1 MFSTQFAS
9 NYTIDD
15 ITSIFN
21 KEEYAYPVTPED
33 KDSFKSVYDKIMC
46 IDPLSKK
53 FYEVIARK
61 LNFKYTKPHMI
72 KIYRLLVQSSMIIPS
87 KDFERDMVKKA
98 TRGHSG
104 VNVVTIFTS
113 GTQFGNG
120 DENSIK
126 NGGCPKNC
134 HFCPFEKDADG
145 TPTQPRSYLST
156 EPGNMRATQN
166 KHHPIGQMFCRLDTL
181 EQMGHINPFYE
192 NNSSKLEMI
201 ISGGTFNF
209 YPKEYI
215 EWFVTCMY
223 FAANVYFAYK
233 ETNQF
238 PRDILSCEEE
248 QLINETAPL
257 RIIGLTVETRPD
269 YLDPRKFEKNCDD
282 QFKVLRF
289 FRKLGV
295 TRVQIGLQHTN
306 DEVLKYVNRDCTDED
321 NRYAIYFL
329 KQNGFKVDGHWM
341 LDLPMPSHLN
351 PIEEDSKMIH
361 TVLSNSDYELDQWK
375 IYPTAVTF
383 DVNNV
388 VPHSKI
394 SEWYRDGDYKPYAEI
409 DNGKH
414 LEDIIF
420 QAMKMMKPWIRVNR
434 IIRDFPEISI
444 EGGVSCPN
452 MRNNIDKR
460 MKLEGVQCKCIRTRE
475 IKLQKVNYDFV
486 KLKIRHYEASNG
498 DEYFISFETIDELTL
513 IGYLR
518 LRINLSNSD
527 TMPEL
532 YSTAFIRELHVLGK
546 HTELNNGTMNG
557 AQHRGYGRRLI
568 EEAEKI
574 AQEMGLT
581 RIAVISGVGV
591 REYYRKFG
599 YTLQS
604 TYMVKNIEPRVFTPY
619 NYYRQFGSTIGSIN
633 AITNRFKIYS
643 ESQYEYELM
652 IGIVSILIIA
662 FIIKLL
668 VKFIF

>member
-1 MFSTQFAS
+1 MYNIIKFNQIKMFSTTYAN
-9 NYTIDD
+9 NYTIED
-15 ITSIFN
+15 IKSIFN
-21 KEEYAYPVTPED
+21 KKEYSYPVTQD
-33 KDSFKSVYDKIMC
+33 DMDSFKSVYDKIMC
-46 IDPLSKK
+46 IDPLPKN
-53 FYEVIARK
+53 FYEVITRK
-61 LNFKYTKPHMI
+61 LNFKYSKPHLI
-72 KIYRLLVQSSMIIPS
+72 KMYRQLCKS
-87 KDFERDMVKKA
+87 KDIIRSIDFEQAMVKKA

-134 HFCPFEKDADG
+134 HYCPFEKDASG

-156 EPGNMRATQN
+156 EPGNLRATQN

-192 NNSSKLEMI
+192 KNSSKLEMI

-209 YPKEYI
+209 YPQEYI

-223 FAANVYFAYK
+223 FAANVYFEYK
-233 ETNQF
+233 ETGTF
-238 PRDILSCEEE
+238 SRDISTYEEE
-248 QLINETAPL
+248 QMINEIAPL
-257 RIIGLTVETRPD
+257 RIIGLTIETRPD

-282 QFKVLRF
+282 QFKVIRF

-306 DEVLKYVNRDCTDED
+306 DEVLKFVNRDCTDQD
-321 NRYAIYFL
+321 NREAIYFL

-341 LDLPMPSHLN
+341 LDLPMPARLN
-351 PIEEDSKMIH
+351 PIEEDSKMIG
-361 TVLSNSDYELDQWK
+361 TVLSDPDYELDQWK

-383 DVNNV
+383 DANNTI
-388 VPHSKI
+388 PHSKI
-394 SEWYRDGDYKPYAEI
+394 SEWYRDGEYKPYAEI

-414 LEDIIF
+414 LEEIIF

-452 MRNNIDKR
+452 MRNNIDER
-460 MKLEGVQCKCIRTRE
+460 MKKEKVMCKCIRTRE
-475 IKLQKVNYDFV
+475 IKLQKVNYDTV
-486 KLKIRHYEASNG
+486 VLKVRHYEGSNG
-498 DEYFISFETIDELTL
+498 DEYFISFETDDEKIL

-518 LRINLSNSD
+518 LRLNRTNDS

-532 YSTAFIRELHVLGK
+532 QNTAFIRELHVLGK
-546 HTELNNGTMNG
+546 HTELNKDAQGS
-557 AQHRGYGRRLI
+557 QHRGYGRRLI

-574 AQEMGLT
+574 AQEKGFK
-581 RIAVISGVGV
+581 RIAIISGVGV

-599 YTLQS
+599 YTISS
-604 TYMVKNIEPRVFTPY
+604 TYMVKEL
-619 NYYRQFGSTIGSIN
+619 
-633 AITNRFKIYS
+633 A
-643 ESQYEYELM
+643 SQYITQYVTLPNKDNSM
-652 IGIVSILIIA
+652 IIMTIVLIIA
-662 FIIKLL
+662 LIIKLL

>member
-1 MFSTQFAS
+1 
-9 NYTIDD
+9 
-15 ITSIFN
+15 
-21 KEEYAYPVTPED
+21 
-33 KDSFKSVYDKIMC
+33 
-46 IDPLSKK
+46 
-53 FYEVIARK
+53 
-61 LNFKYTKPHMI
+61 
-72 KIYRLLVQSSMIIPS
+72 
-87 KDFERDMVKKA
+87 MVKKA

-134 HFCPFEKDADG
+134 HYCPFEKDPDG

-166 KHHPIGQMFCRLDTL
+166 KHHPVGQMFCRLDTL
-181 EQMGHINPFYE
+181 EQMGHLNPFYE

-215 EWFVTCMY
+215 DWFVTCMY

-238 PRDILSCEEE
+238 PRDILTCEEE

-257 RIIGLTVETRPD
+257 RIIGLTIETRPD

-289 FRKLGV
+289 FRTLGV

-306 DEVLKYVNRDCTDED
+306 DQVLKYVNRDCTDED
-321 NRYAIYFL
+321 NRSAIYFL

-351 PIEEDSKMIH
+351 PIEEDSKMIQK
-361 TVLSNSDYELDQWK
+361 VLSDPDYELDQWK

-383 DVNNV
+383 DANNV

-409 DNGKH
+409 DDGKH
-414 LEDIIF
+414 LEEIIF

-452 MRNNIDKR
+452 MRNNIDQR
-460 MKLEGVQCKCIRTRE
+460 MKLEGVQCKCIRSRE
-475 IKLQKVNYDFV
+475 VKLQKINYDTV
-486 KLKIRHYEASNG
+486 KLKVRQYEASNG
-498 DEYFISFETIDELTL
+498 DEYFISFETDDEKIL

-518 LRINLSNSD
+518 LRLNWLNSD

-557 AQHRGYGRRLI
+557 AHSQQHRGYGRRLV

-574 AQEMGLT
+574 AQEKGFN
-581 RIAVISGVGV
+581 RIAIISGVGV

-604 TYMVKNIEPRVFTPY
+604 TYMVKE
-619 NYYRQFGSTIGSIN
+619 
-633 AITNRFKIYS
+633 FKAHHENDPMI
-643 ESQYEYELM
+643 LM
-652 IGIVSILIIA
+652 AVVLIIA
-662 FIIKLL
+662 IIIKLL
-668 VKFIF
+668 TKFIF